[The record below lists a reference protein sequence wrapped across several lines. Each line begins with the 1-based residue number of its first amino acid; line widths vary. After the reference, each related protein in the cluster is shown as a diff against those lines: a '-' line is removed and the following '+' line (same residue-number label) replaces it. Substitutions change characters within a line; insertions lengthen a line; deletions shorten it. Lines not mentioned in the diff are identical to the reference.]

1 MRGSTG
7 MGGWPLR
14 GQGLQESW
22 ELEQNKLFIVFND
35 SIEYKESLK
44 IYDNYITP
52 VLGSSHEELKG
63 VCF

>member
-22 ELEQNKLFIVFND
+22 ELEGDGKKSGCACVGWGASMSKFLQFLIKQLVA
-35 SIEYKESLK
+35 ERE
-44 IYDNYITP
+44 
-52 VLGSSHEELKG
+52 
-63 VCF
+63 